1 MLFKVYLV
9 TPAGSCNITV
19 YMTIFNKKAPWILLF
34 GDVAAFIISLWLALF
49 VRYSATPAESTFMA
63 HLAPFS
69 LLFGVWAL
77 VFFISGLYEKQ
88 LIVFRSKLI
97 ASLFRGQVVN
107 MLIATAFFYFIP
119 WYGIS
124 PKTTLFLYLLVSFV
138 IILVWRVYGYFL
150 IVPRSREKA
159 VLIGSG
165 EEVHDL
171 YREVN
176 KSEHYSVEF
185 AFLIDLAEPL
195 KGDIVEIVRTSGA
208 SLVVIDLQSEKAREV
223 LPELYNLLF
232 AQIRFIDMDR
242 MYEDMFDRIPL
253 SLVKH
258 NWFLENI
265 STSPKF
271 VYDALKRFMD
281 VTLASLLGAISLVSY
296 PFVALA
302 IKAEDNGP
310 VFHTHERIGK
320 DDKPIKI
327 VKFRSMSVAAQDE
340 TGASSPQAV
349 TRIGSFI
356 RKTRIDELPQLWNV
370 VRGDLSL
377 IGPRPELPPFVDLYE
392 KEIPFYSIRHL
403 IKPGLSGWAQL
414 YHTTPPKF
422 SASNEDT
429 KMKLSYDLYYIKN
442 RSFLLDLNIA
452 LKTIRE
458 LVSRKGR

>member
-1 MLFKVYLV
+1 
-9 TPAGSCNITV
+9 
-19 YMTIFNKKAPWILLF
+19 MTIFNKKAPWLLLF
-34 GDVAAFIISLWLALF
+34 GDIAAFVVSIWITLLF
-49 VRYSATPAESTFMA
+49 RYIETPTSEVFFA

-69 LLFGVWAL
+69 LLFVVWAL
-77 VFFISGLYEKQ
+77 VFFIYGLYEKHSV
-88 LIVFRSKLI
+88 VFRSKLFGT
-97 ASLFRGQVVN
+97 LVQGQVVN
-107 MLIATAFFYFIP
+107 MLIATTFFYLIP

-124 PKTTLFLYLLVSFV
+124 PKTTLFLYLFISLCL
-138 IILVWRVYGYFL
+138 ILLWRVYGFFF
-150 IVPRSREKA
+150 IVPKSREKA

-165 EEVHDL
+165 EEMHEL
-171 YREVN
+171 YREAQ
-176 KSEHYSVEF
+176 KSTHYNVDF
-185 AFLIDLAEPL
+185 IFLIDLSTTL
-195 KGDIVEIVRTSGA
+195 KGDIVKTIRESGA
-208 SLVVIDLQSEKAREV
+208 TLVVVDLYNDKVRAV
-223 LPELYNLLF
+223 LPDLYNLLF
-232 AQIRFIDMDR
+232 SRIGFIDMDT

-258 NWFLENI
+258 NWFLENV

-271 VYDALKRFMD
+271 VYDILKRAMD
-281 VTLASLLGAISLVSY
+281 VVLALILGVFSLIAY

-302 IKAEDNGP
+302 IKVEDKGP
-310 VFHTHERIGK
+310 VFITQARIGK
-320 DDKPIKI
+320 NDKPIKI
-327 VKFRSMSVAAQDE
+327 IKFRSMSVSAQNAASVSEEQ
-340 TGASSPQAV
+340 SV
-349 TRIGSFI
+349 TRVGAFI

-370 VRGDLSL
+370 IVGDLSL
-377 IGPRPELPPFVDLYE
+377 IGPRPELPPFVQLYE

-452 LKTIRE
+452 LKTVRE